1 MSVLKREHKM
11 EMEFSIIA
19 QLLGAGGVIY
29 LLVDKFFLGKKDK
42 VGINKDVLGNGT
54 QMVDLYKQIDDIVT
68 EKTKPLEE
76 KIDHLTSML
85 NEWGCYRDPC
95 ESRLHGTV
103 IRKRGEVHT

>member
-1 MSVLKREHKM
+1 MPVLKREHKM

-29 LLVDKFFLGKKDK
+29 LLVDKFFMGKKDK

-54 QMVDLYKQIDDIVT
+54 QMVDLYKQIDDIVS

-76 KIDHLTSML
+76 KIDHLTNML
-85 NEWGCYRDPC
+85 NQWGCYRDPC
-95 ESRLHGTV
+95 DSRLHGAV
-103 IRKRGEVHT
+103 VHKRGEVLP